1 MELRHSRRAFVNG
14 AYNLHRPASIANAN
28 FSTMLKKIL
37 FILLLP
43 LIITACNNDEP
54 ELDLFHLT
62 LGTEADADIAMGI
75 HSAEVTVNGY
85 ARWIDVGLVGN
96 FDSYTLSDDVPSWLT
111 VIPQGGNTGSTHHF
125 RIEVSA
131 LNNDESRVCK
141 VGFTVFKGSKSQT
154 GTITVTQ
161 NPCTLEDL
169 KKTELRAIKK
179 YLSKFDVVDQL
190 PAIADIQVGSVA
202 PFYKLNSEGTVY
214 MQVVRKGTAPAA
226 SEGETIY
233 FRFLRYNLLSYLENG
248 VLPNG
253 EGNMNSLIPAA
264 TSFELGSDKPAT
276 TQWGTAIQMPMILG
290 LPVDSEVN
298 LVVAS
303 EAGFTSEIS
312 SVIPYLYNIRYFK
325 SSL

>member
-1 MELRHSRRAFVNG
+1 
-14 AYNLHRPASIANAN
+14 
-28 FSTMLKKIL
+28 MLKKFL
-37 FILLLP
+37 FILFLP
-43 LIITACNNDEP
+43 LIITACSNDEP

-85 ARWIDVGLVGN
+85 ARWIDVGIVGD
-96 FDSYTLSDDVPSWLT
+96 FDSYTFSDDVPSWLT
-111 VIPQGGNTGSTHHF
+111 VIPQGGNIGSTHHF
-125 RIEVSA
+125 RIEVSK
-131 LNNDESRVCK
+131 LTGGESRIGK
-141 VGFTVFKGSKSQT
+141 VGFTVFKGSKSQA

-169 KKTELRAIKK
+169 KKTEQRAMKK

-226 SEGETIY
+226 TEGETIY
-233 FRFLRYNLLSYLENG
+233 FRFMRYNLLSYLENG

-253 EGNMNSLIPAA
+253 EGNMNSLNPSAA
-264 TSFELGSDKPAT
+264 SFELGSDKPST
-276 TQWGTAIQMPMILG
+276 TQWGTAIQIPMLLG
-290 LPVDSEVN
+290 LPIDSEVN

-303 EAGFTSEIS
+303 EAGFTAEIS
-312 SVIPYLYNIRYFK
+312 SVMPFLYNIRYYK

>member
-1 MELRHSRRAFVNG
+1 
-14 AYNLHRPASIANAN
+14 
-28 FSTMLKKIL
+28 
-37 FILLLP
+37 
-43 LIITACNNDEP
+43 
-54 ELDLFHLT
+54 
-62 LGTEADADIAMGI
+62 MGI

-85 ARWIDVGLVGN
+85 ARWINVGIVGD
-96 FDSYTLSDDVPSWLT
+96 FDSYTFSDDVPSWLT
-111 VIPQGGNTGSTHHF
+111 VIPQGGNIGSTHHF
-125 RIEVSA
+125 RIEVSK
-131 LNNDESRVCK
+131 LTGGESRIGK
-141 VGFTVFKGSKSQT
+141 VGFTVFKGSKSQA

-169 KKTELRAIKK
+169 KKTEQRAMKK

-190 PAIADIQVGSVA
+190 PAIADIHVGSVA

-226 SEGETIY
+226 TEGETIY
-233 FRFLRYNLLSYLENG
+233 FRFMRYNLLSYLENG

-253 EGNMNSLIPAA
+253 EGNMNSLNPSA

-276 TQWGTAIQMPMILG
+276 TQWGTAIQMPMLLG
-290 LPVDSEVN
+290 LPIDSEVN

-303 EAGFTSEIS
+303 EAGFTAEIS
-312 SVIPYLYNIRYFK
+312 SVMPFLYNIRYYK

>member
-1 MELRHSRRAFVNG
+1 
-14 AYNLHRPASIANAN
+14 
-28 FSTMLKKIL
+28 MLKKIL
-37 FILLLP
+37 FILFLP

-62 LGTEADADIAMGI
+62 LATEADADCAMGI
-75 HSAEVTVNGY
+75 HSAEITINGY
-85 ARWIDVGLVGN
+85 ARWIDIGIVGD
-96 FDSYTLSDDVPSWLT
+96 FDSYTLSDDIPSWLT
-111 VIPQGGNTGSTHHF
+111 VIPQGGNIGSTHHF
-125 RIEVSA
+125 RIEVSK
-131 LNNDESRVCK
+131 LTGGESRIGK
-141 VGFTVFKGSKSQT
+141 VGFTVFRGTKFQS

-169 KKTELRAIKK
+169 KKTEQRAMKK

-214 MQVVRKGTAPAA
+214 MQVVRKGTAPSATD
-226 SEGETIY
+226 GETIY

-253 EGNMNSLIPAA
+253 EGNMNSLTPAA
-264 TSFELGSDKPAT
+264 TSFEFGSDKPAT
-276 TQWGTAIQMPMILG
+276 TQWGTAIQMPLLVG

-312 SVIPYLYNIRYFK
+312 SVTPFLYNVRYFK

>member
-1 MELRHSRRAFVNG
+1 
-14 AYNLHRPASIANAN
+14 
-28 FSTMLKKIL
+28 MLKKFL
-37 FILLLP
+37 FILFLP
-43 LIITACNNDEP
+43 LIITACSNDEP

-85 ARWIDVGLVGN
+85 ARWINVGIVGD
-96 FDSYTLSDDVPSWLT
+96 FDSYTFSDDVPSWLT
-111 VIPQGGNTGSTHHF
+111 VIPQGGNIGSTHHF
-125 RIEVSA
+125 RIEVSK
-131 LNNDESRVCK
+131 LTGGESRIGK
-141 VGFTVFKGSKSQT
+141 VGFTVFKGSKSQA

-169 KKTELRAIKK
+169 KKTEQRAMKK

-226 SEGETIY
+226 TEGETIY
-233 FRFLRYNLLSYLENG
+233 FRFMRYNLLSYLENG

-253 EGNMNSLIPAA
+253 EGNMNSLNPSA
-264 TSFELGSDKPAT
+264 TSFELGSDKPSS
-276 TQWGTAIQMPMILG
+276 TQWGTAIQMPMLLG
-290 LPVDSEVN
+290 LPIDSEVN

-303 EAGFTSEIS
+303 EAGFTAEIS
-312 SVIPYLYNIRYFK
+312 SVMPFLYNIRYYK

>member
-1 MELRHSRRAFVNG
+1 
-14 AYNLHRPASIANAN
+14 
-28 FSTMLKKIL
+28 MLKKFL
-37 FILLLP
+37 FILFLP
-43 LIITACNNDEP
+43 LIITACSNDEP

-85 ARWIDVGLVGN
+85 AWWIDVGIVGD
-96 FDSYTLSDDVPSWLT
+96 FDSYTFSDDVPSWLT
-111 VIPQGGNTGSTHHF
+111 VIPQGGNIGSTHHF
-125 RIEVSA
+125 RIEVSK
-131 LNNDESRVCK
+131 LTGGESRIGK
-141 VGFTVFKGSKSQT
+141 VGFTVFKGSKSQA

-161 NPCTLEDL
+161 NPGTLEDL
-169 KKTELRAIKK
+169 KKTEQRAMKK

-226 SEGETIY
+226 TEGETIY
-233 FRFLRYNLLSYLENG
+233 FRFMRYNLLSYLENG

-253 EGNMNSLIPAA
+253 EGNMNSLNPSA
-264 TSFELGSDKPAT
+264 TSFELGSDKPST
-276 TQWGTAIQMPMILG
+276 TQWGTAIQIPMLLG
-290 LPVDSEVN
+290 LPIDSEVN

-303 EAGFTSEIS
+303 EAGFTAEIS
-312 SVIPYLYNIRYFK
+312 SVMPFLYNIRYYK

>member
-1 MELRHSRRAFVNG
+1 
-14 AYNLHRPASIANAN
+14 
-28 FSTMLKKIL
+28 MLKKFL
-37 FILLLP
+37 FILFLP
-43 LIITACNNDEP
+43 LIITARSNDEP

-85 ARWIDVGLVGN
+85 ARWIDVGIVGD
-96 FDSYTLSDDVPSWLT
+96 FDSYTFSDDVPSWLT
-111 VIPQGGNTGSTHHF
+111 VIPQGGNIGSTHHF
-125 RIEVSA
+125 RIEVSK
-131 LNNDESRVCK
+131 LTGGESRIGK
-141 VGFTVFKGSKSQT
+141 VGFTVFKGSKSQA

-169 KKTELRAIKK
+169 KKTEQRAMKK

-226 SEGETIY
+226 TEGETIY
-233 FRFLRYNLLSYLENG
+233 FRFMRYNLLSYLENG

-253 EGNMNSLIPAA
+253 EGNMNSLNPSA
-264 TSFELGSDKPAT
+264 TSFELGSDKPST
-276 TQWGTAIQMPMILG
+276 TQWGTAIQIPMLLG
-290 LPVDSEVN
+290 LPIDSEVN

-303 EAGFTSEIS
+303 EAGFTAEIS
-312 SVIPYLYNIRYFK
+312 SVMPFLYNIRYYK